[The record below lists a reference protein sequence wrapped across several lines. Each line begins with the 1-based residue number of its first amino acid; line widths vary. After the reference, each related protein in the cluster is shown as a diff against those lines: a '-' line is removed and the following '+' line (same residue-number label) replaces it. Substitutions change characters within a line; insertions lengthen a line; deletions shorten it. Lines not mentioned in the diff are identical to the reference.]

1 MTKRNAQLQTPQV
14 LAQSNC
20 SPAYPDV
27 CIPDA
32 PPDLNF
38 KDIHYRNFRV
48 LHQTRMDLIR
58 IVTASDVKVSADELS
73 REANL
78 SSGLLKI
85 LKGNTWENA

>member
-48 LHQTRMDLIR
+48 LPPDPHGFDKD
-58 IVTASDVKVSADELS
+58 SDGIGCESK
-73 REANL
+73 RR
-78 SSGLLKI
+78 
-85 LKGNTWENA
+85 